1 MLNIFE
7 DEMFLSLPLEN
18 NGNRAKEVSF
28 ISCATKNKRGEVKE
42 ARKKFY
48 FQIFNCIFKQII
60 GLAKKIARAFSFGLS
75 KCGADLK
82 PKAPNLFSLK
92 KILFLHKILA
102 SLLRWKNAGR
112 AKCRRCSVLTL

>member
-48 FQIFNCIFKQII
+48 FQIFICIFKQII
-60 GLAKKIARAFSFGLS
+60 GLAKKIA
-75 KCGADLK
+75 
-82 PKAPNLFSLK
+82 
-92 KILFLHKILA
+92 
-102 SLLRWKNAGR
+102 
-112 AKCRRCSVLTL
+112 

>member
-48 FQIFNCIFKQII
+48 FNSFYLYLQTNYW
-60 GLAKKIARAFSFGLS
+60 IAQKNSLSFFWTIKMWS
-75 KCGADLK
+75 RLK
-82 PKAPNLFSLK
+82 SKAPIFFSLK
-92 KILFLHKILA
+92 VFFSSQNTGKF
-102 SLLRWKNAGR
+102 SSM
-112 AKCRRCSVLTL
+112 AKCWTGKVSGRYSVLTL

>member
-42 ARKKFY
+42 ARKKFH
-48 FQIFNCIFKQII
+48 FQNFYLYLRTNYWAAQKNT
-60 GLAKKIARAFSFGLS
+60 LSFLKMWSRPYTKSS
-75 KCGADLK
+75 KSFC
-82 PKAPNLFSLK
+82 SLNK
-92 KILFLHKILA
+92 
-102 SLLRWKNAGR
+102 SVSSM
-112 AKCRRCSVLTL
+112 AKCWTGKVSGRCSVLTL

>member
-42 ARKKFY
+42 ARKKFCF
-48 FQIFNCIFKQII
+48 FQI
-60 GLAKKIARAFSFGLS
+60 LS
-75 KCGADLK
+75 V
-82 PKAPNLFSLK
+82 S
-92 KILFLHKILA
+92 
-102 SLLRWKNAGR
+102 
-112 AKCRRCSVLTL
+112 

>member
-48 FQIFNCIFKQII
+48 FQHFY
-60 GLAKKIARAFSFGLS
+60 
-75 KCGADLK
+75 
-82 PKAPNLFSLK
+82 
-92 KILFLHKILA
+92 LFLQTNYWAGQKNSLSFFLDYQNA
-102 SLLRWKNAGR
+102 SNFFRWQNSGR
-112 AKCRRCSVLTL
+112 AKLVEDVLF

>member
-48 FQIFNCIFKQII
+48 FQNFLSLSSNKLLDCP
-60 GLAKKIARAFSFGLS
+60 KK
-75 KCGADLK
+75 
-82 PKAPNLFSLK
+82 
-92 KILFLHKILA
+92 
-102 SLLRWKNAGR
+102 
-112 AKCRRCSVLTL
+112 